1 MDTLIPV
8 ICELALLFIHL
19 VVTVARLL
27 GPGGTRSV
35 VAESLLDKRQLLIL
49 KRSRTRAPV
58 CSELIFTH
66 YQPVYALCEN
76 HVTRLCA
83 VVMGTE
89 FATDILRNIIN

>member
-1 MDTLIPV
+1 MDTLNPV
-8 ICELALLFIHL
+8 ICELALLFIHF

-35 VAESLLDKRQLLIL
+35 MAESLLEKHQLLIL

-76 HVTRLCA
+76 RVTRLCT
-83 VVMGTE
+83 VVIST
-89 FATDILRNIIN
+89 AYVTDVLRQAIN